1 MKRTIS
7 PLALIFTM
15 LAFLCPIVTAQ
26 EKTKTAKARVAV
38 FNFEDKSGHRWH
50 WWNGQ
55 PPGEGMADM
64 LTTALV
70 KSGRYRV
77 FERQEMEKI
86 MQEQALGMSG
96 AVTPESAAK
105 AGKMLGAEIAI
116 VGAITEFGYKKQS
129 TGGLLKKVPLG
140 GNVSRQTCTV
150 GIDVRFINTISGE
163 ILKAENVRK
172 EKKNVGVSVDTEDIS
187 FDSEAKFDESLVGKA
202 TREAIE
208 DVIKLLDAQGG
219 GNVPWEAKV
228 VMMKDG
234 QVIINGGAETGV
246 KVGER
251 FMIYR
256 AGEEM
261 IDPDTGESL
270 GSEETKVGEIEV
282 VNNNFGGKGKA
293 ATCKIVFGSDFQKG
307 DLVRQQ

>member
-1 MKRTIS
+1 MKRTLSTLI
-7 PLALIFTM
+7 LIVALFA
-15 LAFLCPIVTAQ
+15 LLCQTVAAQ
-26 EKTKTAKARVAV
+26 EKAKTGKMRVAV
-38 FNFEDKSGHRWH
+38 FNFEDKTDHAWH
-50 WWNGQ
+50 WWTGQ
-55 PPGEGMADM
+55 PVGHGMADM

-77 FERQEMEKI
+77 FERQEIEKV

-105 AGKMLGAEIAI
+105 ASKMLGAEIAI
-116 VGAITEFGYKKQS
+116 IGAVTEFGYKKQS
-129 TGGLLKKVPLG
+129 TGGALKKIG
-140 GNVSRQTCTV
+140 IGASVSKQSSTV
-150 GIDVRFINTISGE
+150 GIDVRFVNTTSGE

-172 EKKNVGVSVDTEDIS
+172 EKAKMGGSLDTQDIS
-187 FDSEAKFDESLVGKA
+187 FDSQAQFDESLVGKA

-208 DVIKLLDAQGG
+208 SIIKLLDEQSGG
-219 GNVPWEAKV
+219 ETAWEAKV
-228 VMMKDG
+228 VLMKDG
-234 QVIINGGAETGV
+234 QVIINGGSETGV

-251 FMIYR
+251 FAVYR

-293 ATCKIVFGSDFQKG
+293 SICKILSGSDFQKG
-307 DLVRQQ
+307 DAVRQK